1 VVSRLVLAGLA
12 VVAVAVGVFALRADH
27 RCSEVTDRATSAPPG
42 ELARVADATAARCGD
57 PRDSAVLTLVLTS
70 RGQRGTALELARRM
84 TRAHPDDYLG
94 WLVVWRLSRE
104 PGALA
109 RARALNPRGTP
120 APR

>member
-1 VVSRLVLAGLA
+1 MVSRLVLAGLA
-12 VVAVAVGVFALRADH
+12 VVAVAVGVFAVRADH

-42 ELARVADATAARCGD
+42 ELAQVADATAARCGD

-70 RGQRGTALELARRM
+70 RGQRDTALELARRM